1 MKELKRFPTLQGELA
16 GAATAALEAFRDD
29 SKKMTVRLVEME
41 QSYLTADFFRK
52 LPQEVEK
59 GGNPASSAL
68 DQYNEA
74 HFRRIGTSN
83 FTHFLLLGW
92 PDDNPS

>member
-1 MKELKRFPTLQGELA
+1 
-16 GAATAALEAFRDD
+16 
-29 SKKMTVRLVEME
+29 ME

-68 DQYNEA
+68 DRYSEA

-83 FTHFLLLGW
+83 FIHFLLLGW
-92 PDDNPS
+92 SDDNPS

>member
-1 MKELKRFPTLQGELA
+1 MQELQRFPTLQGELA
-16 GAATAALEAFRDD
+16 AAATLSLEKFRDD

-59 GGNPASSAL
+59 GGNPTSSAL
-68 DQYNEA
+68 DRYSEA
-74 HFRRIGTSN
+74 HYRRIGI
-83 FTHFLLLGW
+83 LLIL
-92 PDDNPS
+92 